1 MALSIA
7 LPLSGLEPEH
17 FASIGARILYERGLR
32 ILSGNPPISPSTA
45 SESSGISSLI
55 PSTTESSTP
64 NETPIS
70 SRPETPAEET
80 IKKEEGQTKE
90 EELPLR
96 IYYRQRDILNLGANL
111 REPFWQMRVP
121 TMPRYDFKSFVE
133 NRSVYYRLGE
143 FGLTEDYPTRM
154 CTDCGFCEPSPYLF

>member
-32 ILSGNPPISPSTA
+32 ILSGNSPISPSTA
-45 SESSGISSLI
+45 SESSGISSFV

-64 NETPIS
+64 DETPIS

-80 IKKEEGQTKE
+80 IKKGDQTKE
-90 EELPLR
+90 EE
-96 IYYRQRDILNLGANL
+96 
-111 REPFWQMRVP
+111 V
-121 TMPRYDFKSFVE
+121 
-133 NRSVYYRLGE
+133 
-143 FGLTEDYPTRM
+143 
-154 CTDCGFCEPSPYLF
+154 CDC